1 MASIKELYF
10 FAKKE
15 LKELD
20 SPEFDAMCL
29 AEEFLHADRNRL
41 YLHGEERA
49 NASDEEK
56 FRQAVEKRKGFYPLQ
71 YILGY
76 WYFRDMKL
84 KVRDGVLCP
93 REDTEVLV
101 NESLER
107 IKEIYGN
114 KAVFGVDLCSGT
126 GCVAL
131 GISRESE
138 NISMDAVELFDT
150 PYECLCENIAEWGI
164 DRVKISRGDVFSDEC
179 LEKYHGL
186 DFLTANPPYI
196 SEDEMETLQAE
207 VQKEPRE
214 ALTDGGDGLAFY
226 RRIIKDWKKT
236 VKIGGF
242 IALEIGETQAEAVK
256 SLFEA
261 NGFGDVCVKKDFG
274 ELDRCVSAIKL
285 SD

>member
-15 LKELD
+15 LKSVD

-29 AEEFLHADRNRL
+29 VEEFLHADRNKL
-41 YLHGEERA
+41 YLYGEESV
-49 NASDEEK
+49 NAADEEK
-56 FRQAVEKRKGFYPLQ
+56 FRQAVEKRKSFYPLQ

-107 IKEIYGN
+107 IKEIYEN

-131 GISRESE
+131 GIARSNK
-138 NISMDAVELFDT
+138 NIIMEAVELFDT
-150 PYECLCENIAEWGI
+150 PYECLCENIEKWGTG
-164 DRVKISRGDVFSDEC
+164 RVKAIRGDVFSDES
-179 LEKYHGL
+179 LEKYHEL

-196 SEDEMETLQAE
+196 SEDEMASLQAE

-214 ALTDGGDGLAFY
+214 ALTDGADGLKFY
-226 RRIIKDWKKT
+226 RRIIADWKKA

-242 IALEIGETQAEAVK
+242 IAFEIGETQAAAVK

-261 NGFGDVCVKKDFG
+261 NGFGDVRIEKDFG
-274 ELDRCVSAIKL
+274 DLDRCVSAVKL